1 MKIIWCAG
9 DSTARVSDESEGYVH
24 FAYRETRER
33 EKRDFMTDLKFVS
46 WKEIFLKAV
55 DESDPEKLARLLP
68 EAELA
73 IFTRQQELYNCPQHS
88 EELNAMCIA
97 SEALRV
103 IKHRF
108 IKPTV
113 IGNRARF
120 ANFVRRS
127 RTA

>member
-1 MKIIWCAG
+1 MI
-9 DSTARVSDESEGYVH
+9 
-24 FAYRETRER
+24 
-33 EKRDFMTDLKFVS
+33 DLKSVS

-55 DESDPEKLARLLP
+55 DESDPNKLARLVP

-73 IFTRQQELYNCPQHS
+73 IFKRQQELYKCPQHS
-88 EELNAMCIA
+88 EELSAMCAA

-103 IKHRF
+103 IKHRI

-113 IGNRARF
+113 TGNRARF

-127 RTA
+127 GTA

>member
-46 WKEIFLKAV
+46 WKEIFLEAV
-55 DESDPEKLARLLP
+55 DEPDPEKLARVLP
-68 EAELA
+68 EAESA
-73 IFTRQQELYNCPQHS
+73 IFERQQELYNCPQHG
-88 EELNAMCIA
+88 EELSAMGIA

-103 IKHRF
+103 IKHR
-108 IKPTV
+108 IMRPTV
-113 IGNRARF
+113 IGNRTRF
-120 ANFVRRS
+120 ANFVRRP
-127 RTA
+127 RIA